1 MVPDDLMH
9 SKDKELQELI
19 KDLTEEELQAIDTH
33 KYFLSQKM
41 GYDVGIEYAVRD
53 WIQNQ
58 SKKWRQERIKQDLKE
73 QFEEMLKYKW
83 IESEKAGYDLGEKA
97 CLEWIT
103 KYAKQ
108 WREWKKK
115 QSQANK

>member
-1 MVPDDLMH
+1 MMQEANNNK
-9 SKDKELQELI
+9 SIEEIIKE
-19 KDLTEEELQAIDTH
+19 LTEEELKAVDTH
-33 KYFLSQKM
+33 KYYLSQKM
-41 GYDVGIEYAVRD
+41 GYDVGIECALRD

-58 SKKWRQERIKQDLKE
+58 SQKWRQERIKEELKE

-83 IESEKAGYDLGEKA
+83 IESEKAGCDLGEKA
-97 CLEWIT
+97 CLEWIS

-115 QSQANK
+115 KNGFTPK